1 LRVPSKTVGLAQT
14 AEEASGE
21 SLEGQPWKQDVTRPS
36 WLPNAEERVSIFS
49 YFKARSAP
57 IEGLPC
63 GVEEKGTEEKWEVG
77 SSLSHA
83 ASSQLEANKSDA
95 VAVPAAAEPGF
106 ETFTAQSLEEMAV
119 QELGLGT
126 PRVAVPDGSV
136 QGPSTSAIYHVL
148 EDISISESPSAMVR
162 KFIHAT
168 RSQKPPPGADPQ
180 QRSEFPG
187 DATFKQPLTAAPRS
201 KKATTSRDCRA
212 EVEEAP
218 SKPALARHLPPGE
231 SSRNA
236 DPAPSAAPTDF
247 AAPIRPPRRF
257 GGGCAKDAGPVA
269 TCDRLDVEVV
279 SKGAASSSLGLF
291 HDDDGSARCS
301 ALSSGYYGQAT
312 PSGSRRSQE
321 SQPRHDDDEV
331 KMPLQRARLK
341 RSVRIQT
348 LSELV
353 PFVPA
358 PTDLVTRNRTRSFKV
373 CCSMAHSGASNA
385 SDGDPLQSTLAAVQN
400 FRLPPFW
407 PKNPTVW
414 LMQVEAQFRLRH
426 ITSQETR
433 YLHTVSSLP
442 ADVAEEL
449 ADILAAPDPVNPFD
463 QLKAAILDRKTES
476 ERSRLQQLLN
486 TEELGDRRPSQL
498 LHRMRQLLGAQNPDL
513 NNHLLLAV
521 IGGPLQRPEVSLG
534 HVCVGVPVPLVLT
547 LVNLSAAAVADAE
560 QSAVRV
566 DLPSPVTLE
575 GGRTTEVQG
584 TFLSRE
590 AGEVLAEVDVEE
602 APVSGPGQASR
613 LSLGRCC
620 VLVRASAEVPQV
632 SLEPRG
638 GLRWDALPWAS
649 GKHSR
654 RLIVTNCGTC
664 PVPVRIT
671 VCQGEGLFSLSAL
684 RDESGRCTEAP
695 SVCCVLPGKGQGQV
709 AEFEVTCSTEH
720 ATCLSVDARVEVTLE
735 GASVPGVPLATMT
748 LSATLL
754 PPPLVV
760 QGDGPLVVE
769 GGGSKVVR
777 VVNQGNGPLDVEFRA
792 TTPFRVSPD
801 RAVLGPSLGASLRLS
816 LADGAADCTGVLEG
830 LLRPRGPRLD
840 LAQLRGVPGTRALP
854 HRCPLE
860 ATRRTL
866 FWPGTQVGCS
876 TCVAPVP
883 CLTVDRHARVVAG
896 ATTCCGTSLV
906 SVQGGGRSA
915 SLAPGSSLEVGV
927 TFRPTRVGFAQ
938 SRLTVASRSSTSA
951 ENKSVQLYGF
961 GGELCLRLSGLHP
974 AGPPLHVLDMG
985 MPLPEGATASR
996 QIGLTNDG
1004 RWDCCVCLAL
1014 DAAAR
1019 EGPYGRLAVTPE
1031 RLVLRG
1037 NESKVV
1043 SVSFRF
1049 GGRGLDQRGE
1059 IVNLGTLRILYGF
1072 EALRQHARRK
1082 LGGRPDAASPS
1093 PDVSLLLRTCEG
1105 EQNGTDDGVCIP
1117 AGALPEALLKTTS
1130 QAVVAVTCGPRPG
1143 RLQDSAVAA
1152 SFAAL
1157 EDTAS
1162 KEFLADGV
1170 CIPAGALPE
1179 ALLKTTS
1186 QAVVAVTCGPRPG
1199 DCRIRPWPPLSPPSR
1214 TPDGVCIPAGALP
1227 EALLKTTSQAV
1238 VAVTCG
1244 PRPGRLQDSAV
1255 AASFAALE
1263 DTSRQPFQAYQPDNW
1278 LLPSLI
1284 DGGNIF
1290 SEEEGRERNKR
1301 RCAQQREWFRN
1312 RLGAAVA

>member
-1 LRVPSKTVGLAQT
+1 MSSKHFLDDTSLSQLNNLHRTPQATSTVMEDRTRSWLNAQPVPMQGRPSCNSSLGILSDTVFSDNTLDTSLLSPVGHAQKMAVDKQVEAELSTMLEESKQRLAAVIRCSRTSERKLGPRCGTVKITRSQDALGTASTFTGESLKKDSLPAKDKPSEEPGVSFRHPFADKSSFSVGEFYAGKSEDPPCSAKRATRTVETGAALISGFVPQLSSQEEFISAETSASMLKKLGGEFQT
-14 AEEASGE
+14 AEEASEE

-36 WLPNAEERVSIFS
+36 WLPNAQERVSISS
-49 YFKARSAP
+49 YFKACSAP

-63 GVEEKGTEEKWEVG
+63 AVEEKGTEKKWEVAG
-77 SSLSHA
+77 SLTHA

-95 VAVPAAAEPGF
+95 MVVPATAEPGF

-119 QELGLGT
+119 QELGLST
-126 PRVAVPDGSV
+126 SRVAVPDGSV

-168 RSQKPPPGADPQ
+168 RSQKPPPRADLQ
-180 QRSEFPG
+180 EQSKFSG

-201 KKATTSRDCRA
+201 KKAAASRDGRA
-212 EVEEAP
+212 EAEEAP
-218 SKPALARHLPPGE
+218 SEPASAGKGSRH
-231 SSRNA
+231 A
-236 DPAPSAAPTDF
+236 DPAPSVVLTDS

-257 GGGCAKDAGPVA
+257 GGGCAEGGRPTAECG
-269 TCDRLDVEVV
+269 RLDVEVV
-279 SKGAASSSLGLF
+279 SKGAASSSSELF
-291 HDDDGSARCS
+291 DDDAGSARCS
-301 ALSSGYYGQAT
+301 ALSSGYYGQVT

-321 SQPRHDDDEV
+321 SLPR
-331 KMPLQRARLK
+331 
-341 RSVRIQT
+341 
-348 LSELV
+348 
-353 PFVPA
+353 
-358 PTDLVTRNRTRSFKV
+358 
-373 CCSMAHSGASNA
+373 
-385 SDGDPLQSTLAAVQN
+385 
-400 FRLPPFW
+400 
-407 PKNPTVW
+407 
-414 LMQVEAQFRLRH
+414 
-426 ITSQETR
+426 
-433 YLHTVSSLP
+433 
-442 ADVAEEL
+442 
-449 ADILAAPDPVNPFD
+449 
-463 QLKAAILDRKTES
+463 
-476 ERSRLQQLLN
+476 
-486 TEELGDRRPSQL
+486 
-498 LHRMRQLLGAQNPDL
+498 
-513 NNHLLLAV
+513 LAV

-547 LVNLSAAAVADAE
+547 LVNLSAAAVRCNLGHSARSVADAE

-590 AGEVLAEVDVEE
+590 AGEVLAEVDVTE
-602 APVSGPGQASR
+602 APVSGPDQASR

-654 RLIVTNCGTC
+654 RLTVTNCVTC
-664 PVPVRIT
+664 PIPVRIT
-671 VCQGEGLFSLSAL
+671 VCQGEGVFSLSAL
-684 RDESGRCTEAP
+684 GDESGRCTEAP

-709 AEFEVTCSTEH
+709 AEFEVTCSTKH
-720 ATCLSVDARVEVTLE
+720 ATCLSVDARLEVTLE
-735 GASVPGVPLATMT
+735 GTSVPGAPLATMT

-754 PPPLVV
+754 PPLLVV

-769 GGGSKVVR
+769 GGGSKAVR

-801 RAVLGPSLGASLRLS
+801 RAVLGPSLGASLQLS

-830 LLRPRGPRLD
+830 LLWPRGPRLD

-866 FWPGTQVGCS
+866 FWSGTQVGCS
-876 TCVAPVP
+876 TTKSVMFRNPNTLAMEVSFA
-883 CLTVDRHARVVAG
+883 VQKHDA
-896 ATTCCGTSLV
+896 SQFEV

-961 GGELCLRLSGLHP
+961 GGELHLRLSGLHP

-996 QIGLTNDG
+996 QIGLANDG
-1004 RWDCCVCLAL
+1004 CWDCCVCLAL

-1031 RLVLRG
+1031 RLVLRR

-1082 LGGRPDAASPS
+1082 LGGRSDAASPS
-1093 PDVSLLLRTCEG
+1093 PDVSLLLRTFEG
-1105 EQNGTDDGVCIP
+1105 EQNGTDDGICIP

-1157 EDTAS
+1157 EDTT
-1162 KEFLADGV
+1162 FL
-1170 CIPAGALPE
+1170 
-1179 ALLKTTS
+1179 
-1186 QAVVAVTCGPRPG
+1186 
-1199 DCRIRPWPPLSPPSR
+1199 
-1214 TPDGVCIPAGALP
+1214 
-1227 EALLKTTSQAV
+1227 
-1238 VAVTCG
+1238 
-1244 PRPGRLQDSAV
+1244 
-1255 AASFAALE
+1255 
-1263 DTSRQPFQAYQPDNW
+1263 N
-1278 LLPSLI
+1278 
-1284 DGGNIF
+1284 
-1290 SEEEGRERNKR
+1290 
-1301 RCAQQREWFRN
+1301 
-1312 RLGAAVA
+1312 